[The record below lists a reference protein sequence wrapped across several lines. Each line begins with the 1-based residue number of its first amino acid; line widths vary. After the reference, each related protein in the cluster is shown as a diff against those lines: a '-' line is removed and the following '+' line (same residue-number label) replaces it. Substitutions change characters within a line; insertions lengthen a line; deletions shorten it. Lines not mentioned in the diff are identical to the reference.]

1 MSTDP
6 GSAWQ
11 VYLLR
16 CADGSFYTGIARD
29 LSARIDSHNRGT
41 GAKYTRGRGPV
52 KLVYAE
58 PADDRSAAQSREWQL
73 RRLSAAEKRLLAE
86 QQS

>member
-1 MSTDP
+1 MSTDAP
-6 GSAWQ
+6 ADWQ
-11 VYLLR
+11 VYLVR

-29 LSARIDSHNRGT
+29 LTARIENHNKGT

-52 KLVYAE
+52 ELVYAE
-58 PADDRSAAQSREWQL
+58 PARDRSAAQSREWQL
-73 RRLSAAEKRLLAE
+73 RRLSTAAKRQLAE

>member
-1 MSTDP
+1 MSTETEA
-6 GSAWQ
+6 AWQ
-11 VYLLR
+11 VYLVR

-29 LSARIDSHNRGT
+29 LTARIDSHNRGT

-52 KLVYAE
+52 ELVYAE
-58 PADDRSAAQSREWQL
+58 PAGDRSAAQSREWQL
-73 RRLSAAEKRLLAE
+73 RRLSAAAKRLLAE